1 MSINEKASPVESGAA
16 PAGQPG
22 SARPAGR
29 RGIRGVRRRAGA
41 LLAKVPPPWR
51 LPLATYLACQVIFLF
66 WWAAF
71 YPGLMNADSINFVLH
86 VTTGPWINNA
96 SVLYDSLV
104 WVSLHATGDLGAL
117 ALAQTVAMSA
127 ALAYTVFAF
136 RLLGVPGRWTASAAV
151 IVAALP
157 PQGSFMIFLWKDVPF
172 STCAYL
178 VVPTLAHL
186 LALRGGPGGSGSPD
200 GLGSPGGLGWRRD
213 RRVNRL
219 IGALGLELLGV
230 CLFRQDGPVI
240 VALATA

>member
-96 SVLYDSLV
+96 SVLYDALVLASLPP
-104 WVSLHATGDLGAL
+104 TGNPAPP
-117 ALAQTVAMSA
+117 TPPPTPPMSA
-127 ALAYTVFAF
+127 ALAYS
-136 RLLGVPGRWTASAAV
+136 ASA
-151 IVAALP
+151 
-157 PQGSFMIFLWKDVPF
+157 
-172 STCAYL
+172 
-178 VVPTLAHL
+178 
-186 LALRGGPGGSGSPD
+186 
-200 GLGSPGGLGWRRD
+200 
-213 RRVNRL
+213 
-219 IGALGLELLGV
+219 
-230 CLFRQDGPVI
+230 
-240 VALATA
+240 